1 MDFDRR
7 APSLSR
13 SPALGRLRATGS
25 ASWPPRTSG
34 QPVALARNGPIIDGS
49 ASGAAGRSRAPGH
62 NAVVFKLPIKATAPF
77 APSEVRD
84 SVALAGAVPL
94 WQRLWRVAGPGLLVA
109 VGYMDPGNWA
119 TDIEAGSRYGMA
131 LLWMVL
137 LSSVAAMLLQV
148 LSLRLGL
155 IARKDLARACRDRY
169 APGISRSLWLLAELA
184 IVACDVAEVLGT
196 ALALH
201 LLFGLPILWGI
212 VVTAF
217 DTLLVLGLQGRG
229 FRRVEAIV
237 LALVI
242 TIAICFAVEIVL
254 VGPDWV
260 AVASGFVPDLP
271 LMRDG
276 HAVLVAIG
284 ILGATVMPHNLYLH
298 SSIVQTRHV
307 ADDDAAKADAIRL
320 STVDTVF
327 SLSVAFVIN
336 AAILILAA
344 SAFHAKG
351 HADVT
356 EIQDAYHLLDPLVG
370 GAFASILFGIALLA
384 AGQSSTFTGTIAGQ
398 VLMEGFLDLRIPCWQ
413 RRLITRA
420 LALVPAFVGVWWLG
434 DAGIGTLLVGSQV
447 VLSMQL
453 PFAIWPLIRLTSD
466 RATMGRFAIGPLTRI
481 ASWSL
486 FAAIT
491 AANLWLLRDL
501 LRT

>member
-1 MDFDRR
+1 M
-7 APSLSR
+7 
-13 SPALGRLRATGS
+13 
-25 ASWPPRTSG
+25 
-34 QPVALARNGPIIDGS
+34 
-49 ASGAAGRSRAPGH
+49 
-62 NAVVFKLPIKATAPF
+62 FKLPVTATAPF
-77 APSEVRD
+77 CPSEVRD
-84 SVALAGAVPL
+84 TVDLARTAPL
-94 WQRLWRVAGPGLLVA
+94 SQRLLRVAGPGLLVA

-131 LLWMVL
+131 LLWVVL
-137 LSSVAAMLLQV
+137 VSSLAAILLQV

-155 IARKDLARACRDRY
+155 VARKDLARACRERY
-169 APGISRSLWLLAELA
+169 DPRVSRALWLMAEGA

-196 ALALH
+196 ALALK
-201 LLFGLPILWGI
+201 LLFGLPILMGI

-242 TIAICFAVEIVL
+242 TIGLCFAVEIAL
-254 VGPDWV
+254 VGPDWSSV
-260 AVASGFVPDLP
+260 ARGFVPQGAL
-271 LMRDG
+271 LRDG
-276 HAVLVAIG
+276 HAVLLAIG

-307 ADDDAAKADAIRL
+307 ANDDAAKADAIRL
-320 STVDTVF
+320 STADTVV
-327 SLSVAFVIN
+327 SLSLAFVIN

-351 HADVT
+351 HGDVT

-370 GAFASILFGIALLA
+370 GALASVLFGIALLA

-398 VLMEGFLDLRIPCWQ
+398 VLMEGFLDLKIPCWQ

-466 RATMGRFAIGPLTRI
+466 RATMGGFAIGPVTKV

-491 AANLWLLRDL
+491 AANLWLLQDL
-501 LRT
+501 LR